1 MPTNRR
7 QFMTAALAGAT
18 FATIPWRAAW
28 AASGKSMVARV
39 EPVQE
44 TLFGVTLTD
53 PYRWMENPKDKDWLP
68 YLKSR
73 SEETRGVFDSMPG
86 RKPLADRIMALAG
99 EQVAVARIAEAG
111 GRTFYQLRPAG
122 ANIPKLFVRQGKAM
136 PRVLIDPETMKAA
149 DGSHISLDWW
159 QASPDGRW
167 VAYGLSPAGSEE
179 SIGHVMEVDTGTV
192 LPERIDK
199 AGQGVTSWLPDSS
212 GFFYRKIS
220 GERGNP
226 NYYLDMQL
234 RLHRLRTDPAADPLI
249 LQRGQAGDIV
259 TETIQFP
266 VLLAQPGSDMAIAA
280 LVAGSRPDIALF
292 SAPLADVVA
301 GRAKWAKITGHDD
314 GVTTG
319 ALVGNDL
326 YLVSYKGA
334 ERGRVLRVDP
344 RRPDLAAAQVVLPES
359 PLVIE
364 ETIAVRDGL
373 YVTLMDGGVRRLKK
387 IGAGGRV
394 TDIALPEGTS
404 VAWVDGSPSSPAF
417 VNVAGWTTPPTL
429 YQADAGG
436 RLIDTGLVPKPPID
450 VSPYTSQ
457 RIFATARDGTRVPV
471 TLIMRKDTPRD
482 GKRPVLAEA
491 YGAYRNAI
499 TPGFD
504 PRKLPFLDLGGIY
517 AFAHVRG
524 GGEYGRAWH
533 EAGKRATKAN
543 TWQDFI
549 ACCEKLISDGWT
561 SSGQLTIKGT
571 SAGGVAVGRAM
582 TERPDLF
589 AGAIND
595 VGFVNPLRYVAE
607 QNSDS
612 DTPEFGAV
620 TDEPGFKGLLA
631 MDAYQSV
638 RDGVKYP
645 ALLGVTGVNDPRLA
659 PFHVAKFDARVRAAS
674 TSGNPVLLRVEFD
687 AGHGVGSTRTQRDQL
702 YADLFAFTMWRAG
715 VLAFQPKVS
724 V

>member
-1 MPTNRR
+1 MHFSRR
-7 QFMTAALAGAT
+7 QLMTSGMALAA
-18 FATIPWRAAW
+18 FATVPWRAAW
-28 AASGKSMVARV
+28 GAAGKSMVARA
-39 EPVQE
+39 EPVKD

-53 PYRWMENPKDKDWLP
+53 PYRWMESPKDPDWLP

-73 SEETRGVFDSMPG
+73 SEETRSVFDSMPG
-86 RKPLADRIMALAG
+86 RKALADRIMALAG

-111 GRTFYQLRPAG
+111 GRTFYQQRPRG
-122 ANIPKLFVRQGKAM
+122 ANIPKLFVKEGQGEA
-136 PRVLIDPETMKAA
+136 RVLIDPETMKAA

-159 QASPDGRW
+159 QASPDGKW

-179 SIGHVMEVDTGTV
+179 SIGHIMSVDTGAV
-192 LPERIDK
+192 LPERIQK
-199 AGQGVTSWLPDSS
+199 AGRGVTAWLPDAS
-212 GFFYRKIS
+212 GFFYIQLT

-226 NYYLDMQL
+226 NYYLDAQL
-234 RLHRLRTDPAADPLI
+234 RLHRLRTDPATDPLI
-249 LQRGQAGDIV
+249 LQRGKAGEIV
-259 TETIQFP
+259 TETIQTP
-266 VLLAQPGSDMAIAA
+266 VVVAQPGSDMAIAA
-280 LVAGSRPDIALF
+280 LIAGSRPDIALY

-301 GRAKWAKITGHDD
+301 GRARWAKITGYED

-319 ALVGNDL
+319 ALVGNDM
-326 YLVSYKGA
+326 YLVSYKDA

-344 RRPDLAAAQVVLPES
+344 RRPDLASAQVVLPES
-359 PLVIE
+359 ELVIE

-394 TDIALPEGTS
+394 TDIALPDGTS
-404 VAWVDGSPSSPAF
+404 VAWVDGTPSSPAF

-429 YQADAGG
+429 YQATVNGQ
-436 RLIDTGLVPKPPID
+436 LVDTGLIPRPPID
-450 VSPYTSQ
+450 VSPYTSR
-457 RIFATARDGTRVPV
+457 RIFATAKDGTRVPITV
-471 TLIMRKDTPRD
+471 MMRKDTPKD
-482 GKRPVLAEA
+482 GKRPLLAEA

-499 TPGFD
+499 TPNFD
-504 PRKLPFLDLGGIY
+504 ARRLAFLDQGGVHAY
-517 AFAHVRG
+517 AHVRG

-543 TWQDFI
+543 TWRDFI
-549 ACCEKLISDGWT
+549 VCCETLIAEGWT
-561 SSGQLTIKGT
+561 SPKQLTIKGT

-607 QNSDS
+607 QNSDG

-620 TDEPGFKGLLA
+620 TDEAGFKGLLA

-638 RDGVKYP
+638 KDGIKYP

-702 YADLFAFTMWRAG
+702 FADMFSFVLWRAG
-715 VLAFQPKVS
+715 VPAFQPGVS